1 MLASHAEAICNR
13 KEVIVMEILL
23 ELQDLPP
30 DAAVEEL
37 AAASTLSVGCSC
49 SESSNFS
56 VGSDA

>member
-1 MLASHAEAICNR
+1 
-13 KEVIVMEILL
+13 MEILL